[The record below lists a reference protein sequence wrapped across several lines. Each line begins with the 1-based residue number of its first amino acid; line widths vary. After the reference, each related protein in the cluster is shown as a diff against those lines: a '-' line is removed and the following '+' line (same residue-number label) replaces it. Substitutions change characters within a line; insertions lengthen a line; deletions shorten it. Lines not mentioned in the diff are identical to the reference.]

1 MSSLTGYG
9 NVSLTDAPVTLNA
22 TETNYGNIFLN
33 GTNTSAALSSMET
46 VLFACFY
53 FLICVFATFGNLLVL
68 AAIAR
73 NRCLQTPSNYLL
85 ANLAITDSLQGM
97 ISIPL
102 RIAELL
108 LATSN
113 ITLLCQISIPISTIF
128 GSTSNITILFI
139 SIERFVAIL
148 FPYFYYSAVTPN
160 TIFVTIAGG
169 WTCTVI
175 LGLLPSLGWGGIVPA
190 TEQALCRFPSFL
202 TRQYITT
209 LFIIVHFIPITTVIC
224 LYGFILRAS
233 LRHSRRIH
241 VQEQCLQKGLSTPHE
256 STFTENSAISTMNQE
271 KNAAIKRSYKQ
282 QKAARMVAILVGMF
296 IVLVVPI
303 ILIDLIEMVGGPS
316 APSPVI
322 KITICM
328 IYANHCINV
337 FIYAGCN
344 RDYKRAFKVIISS
357 ILNFLKGLL
366 CRKHC
371 FQNIK

>member
-1 MSSLTGYG
+1 
-9 NVSLTDAPVTLNA
+9 
-22 TETNYGNIFLN
+22 
-33 GTNTSAALSSMET
+33 MET

-233 LRHSRRIH
+233 LRHSRRI
-241 VQEQCLQKGLSTPHE
+241 
-256 STFTENSAISTMNQE
+256 
-271 KNAAIKRSYKQ
+271 
-282 QKAARMVAILVGMF
+282 
-296 IVLVVPI
+296 
-303 ILIDLIEMVGGPS
+303 
-316 APSPVI
+316 
-322 KITICM
+322 
-328 IYANHCINV
+328 
-337 FIYAGCN
+337 
-344 RDYKRAFKVIISS
+344 
-357 ILNFLKGLL
+357 
-366 CRKHC
+366 
-371 FQNIK
+371 